1 MFGVVH
7 EAHRGA
13 RTAGPAGTADTV
25 HVVFRELRQI
35 IVEHVRDAR
44 DVDAAGRDVGR
55 DQHAHAALAQRTDR
69 AVARTL
75 RQIAVQRG
83 RLEAGVGEAAG
94 ELVGVDLGR
103 REDDRLVER
112 VVAQQVIEQ
121 AVLVV
126 AVVDVVHRLR
136 DIRARFDLRGD
147 LDALRILQQAARQR
161 TDLAVERRREQ
172 HRLARLGRRGDDRL
186 DVVDEAHVEH
196 AVGFVEHEHLQLGQ
210 VDAAAL
216 EVIEQTARRGDQDLG
231 VLREQ
236 HQLLAVGDAAEDAD
250 RAQALQV
257 LAVRRR
263 GRGDLHREFAGR
275 RQHEQARAR
284 DGLRAARAAIALVRF
299 TRRPRLLRLR
309 LLQLR
314 ETLDRGQHECGGLA
328 RAGRARHQQVAAG
341 DAGRNRALLDRR
353 RLGVAGGL
361 QRGDDLRRQPERRES
376 RLVRRRFGRGRCGGV
391 ETECL
396 VGDRVERAGVDARS
410 HNNP

>member
-1 MFGVVH
+1 MH
-7 EAHRGA
+7 EAHRDT
-13 RTAGPAGTADTV
+13 RTARAARAADPV

-35 IVEHVRDAR
+35 VVEHVRDAR
-44 DVDAAGRDVGR
+44 NVDAAGRDVGR

-69 AVARTL
+69 AVTCAL
-75 RQIAVQRG
+75 RQVAVQRG

-94 ELVGVDLGR
+94 QLIGVDLGR

-112 VVAQQVIEQ
+112 GVAQQVIEQ
-121 AVLVV
+121 AILVV
-126 AVVDVVHRLR
+126 AIVDVVDRLR
-136 DIRARFDLRGD
+136 DVRARFEALLD

-161 TDLAVERRREQ
+161 TDLAVERGREQ
-172 HRLARLGRRGDDRL
+172 HRLARLGRCLDDRF
-186 DVVDEAHVEH
+186 DVFDEAHVEH

-216 EVIEQTARRGDQDLG
+216 EVVEQAARRRDQDFR

-257 LAVRRR
+257 LAVRRCG
-263 GRGDLHREFAGR
+263 GRHLHREFAGR

-284 DGLRAARAAIALVRF
+284 DGLRTARAALALVRF
-299 TRRPRLLRLR
+299 ARRARLLRLR
-309 LLQLR
+309 FLELR
-314 ETLDRGQHECGGLA
+314 ETLDRRQHEGGRLA
-328 RAGRARHQQVAAG
+328 RTGWARHQQVAAG
-341 DAGRNRALLDRR
+341 DAGRNRALLNRC
-353 RLGVAGGL
+353 RLHVAGGL
-361 QRGDDLRRQPERRES
+361 QRGDDLRRQPERREA
-376 RLVRRRFGRGRCGGV
+376 RFVGGRCGGV
-391 ETECL
+391 ETERL